1 MHGQN
6 DNDMY
11 PTLMIRAKML
21 FGPQSDQTGPY
32 VKCQQQTVKKQS
44 LFLFFYSTIVTER
57 RPIKKKVIPFLSKSV
72 KVFDD
77 VPGENF
83 AQCGIIAA
91 DPSPSE
97 EGGKDQKKKLCF

>member
-1 MHGQN
+1 MSTT
-6 DNDMY
+6 D
-11 PTLMIRAKML
+11 
-21 FGPQSDQTGPY
+21 
-32 VKCQQQTVKKQS
+32 CKKNQS
-44 LFLFFYSTIVTER
+44 LFLFFYSKIVTER

-91 DPSPSE
+91 VPSPSE
-97 EGGKDQKKKLCF
+97 EGRNDQKKEHVFGV

>member
-1 MHGQN
+1 
-6 DNDMY
+6 
-11 PTLMIRAKML
+11 ML
-21 FGPQSDQTGPY
+21 FGPQADQTGPY
-32 VKCQQQTVKKQS
+32 VKCQQQTVKKTIPV
-44 LFLFFYSTIVTER
+44 LFFCSKMVTER

-97 EGGKDQKKKLCF
+97 EGGKDQKKEIMFLAFKRFIQLHPLAG